1 MPRICIAT
9 LSVTDQIPINRMDKL
24 YPVIIH
30 WSSILQKK
38 ELLIQLHALT
48 SKTCSKTKCK
58 KCTNVGLN
66 LY

>member
-1 MPRICIAT
+1 MPRICTAT

-38 ELLIQLHALT
+38 GATDTTTCINIKDMLED
-48 SKTCSKTKCK
+48 KTQKMH
-58 KCTNVGLN
+58 
-66 LY
+66 